1 MQIYT
6 HQVAVL
12 KALMEDPTPLFS
24 LDLTVPLAGPE
35 FASRMAKF
43 KETVSKGKINL
54 PGAAMEK
61 VANDFANGTTSQKY
75 ILTELAK
82 SAAMGMLEKT
92 QVFCKDQL
100 EGGRYHTN
108 TLARVFTPEQLQGWC
123 IPTDPTNDNSERFLG
138 TGKQYMRRNAAA
150 NLDTASLH
158 TTLKQAY
165 LSDLFND
172 STLTQ
177 EELDACRQVG
187 RSFSEEDAKKTKAG
201 AEMEIAAQKIEEQE
215 SYIRDRV
222 ARLESKAAQ
231 DALLDL
237 ILFCRSIDDVLQ
249 LIEGVG
255 GFASM
260 DKAKADRIKQ
270 ALQKIK
276 FRGGIEALKDMIFSV
291 DGRNMTSMEL
301 EALLRSVV
309 EKYGDQFPA
318 DTEMAVEAAKR
329 AAIEQKEAQRKKMR
343 EAAEKKAAEAA
354 RKATAAVPKS
364 NFLLNLNGSTSSRG
378 RLIIG
383 SQRSGTQP
391 M

>member
-1 MQIYT
+1 
-6 HQVAVL
+6 
-12 KALMEDPTPLFS
+12 
-24 LDLTVPLAGPE
+24 
-35 FASRMAKF
+35 
-43 KETVSKGKINL
+43 
-54 PGAAMEK
+54 
-61 VANDFANGTTSQKY
+61 
-75 ILTELAK
+75 
-82 SAAMGMLEKT
+82 
-92 QVFCKDQL
+92 
-100 EGGRYHTN
+100 
-108 TLARVFTPEQLQGWC
+108 
-123 IPTDPTNDNSERFLG
+123 
-138 TGKQYMRRNAAA
+138 
-150 NLDTASLH
+150 
-158 TTLKQAY
+158 
-165 LSDLFND
+165 
-172 STLTQ
+172 
-177 EELDACRQVG
+177 
-187 RSFSEEDAKKTKAG
+187 
-201 AEMEIAAQKIEEQE
+201 
-215 SYIRDRV
+215 
-222 ARLESKAAQ
+222 
-231 DALLDL
+231 
-237 ILFCRSIDDVLQ
+237 
-249 LIEGVG
+249 
-255 GFASM
+255 M